1 MPVIAIDKSASPDGD
16 GTQHKVVV
24 RRQDGSIVKGYFCA
38 QDSIHALATSEEFL
52 PRFLC
57 EASGFR
63 TTDGSALADL
73 NWSEVKGIFFVSSF
87 EGDREQQPVQFYS
100 QGPEIKSI
108 WVEVTFQDGEV
119 MEGYAKN
126 ALPVFKDAGFFLR
139 PTSPGDNNQLIY
151 VNRDAI
157 AKLRVLGV
165 SAEDHE

>member
-1 MPVIAIDKSASPDGD
+1 MSVIEFDKSASPDGD
-16 GTQHKVVV
+16 GTQYKVVI
-24 RRQDGSIVKGYFCA
+24 RRQDGSIVRGFFCA
-38 QDSIHALATSEEFL
+38 EDSIHALATSEEFL
-52 PRFLC
+52 PRFLG
-57 EASGFR
+57 EESGFR
-63 TTDGSALADL
+63 TTDGGTIADL
-73 NWSEVKGIFFVSSF
+73 HWPEVKGIFFVSSF

-108 WVEVTFQDGEV
+108 WIEITFQDGEV
-119 MEGYAKN
+119 MEGYARN
-126 ALPVFKDAGFFLR
+126 GLPVFKDAGFFLR